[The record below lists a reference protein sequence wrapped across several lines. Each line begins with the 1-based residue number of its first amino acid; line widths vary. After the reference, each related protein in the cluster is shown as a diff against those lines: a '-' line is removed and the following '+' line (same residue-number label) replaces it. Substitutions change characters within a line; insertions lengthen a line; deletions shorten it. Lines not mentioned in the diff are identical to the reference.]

1 MREAIKVFF
10 SRYIYVNNVCTMKK
24 QVLTFCMI
32 LMSALFVACNEDA
45 GFSSSPSLLLEFSTD
60 TVSFDTLFTDRVS
73 PSAMFV
79 VRNKNKN
86 SLRISDVRLASGG
99 TSGFNVLVD
108 GQYGSVMR
116 DLEVRA
122 KDSLFVVASVKLDK
136 NGLDIPHQV
145 KDSLLFTLESGVVQK
160 VMLIAHGRDVVF
172 MYGDSIL
179 SDTTFTAGHYVI
191 YDSLTV
197 AQNAVLNI
205 DKGATFYFHDN
216 AFLRVKG
223 VLNIKGDYGA
233 PVVFRNDRTDNLFS
247 YLPYDRVPGKWGG
260 VVIDS
265 TSNGNVLEHCD
276 IHGAQYGIVVER
288 GDTTVQRLA
297 IKSSSLQNF
306 AGNALELNAAHVSVE
321 NTLIANAQGN
331 CVKVVGGN
339 VSFVHCTIANFYVWK
354 QRDVAL
360 ALHNNLEGEPMPLY
374 GASFRNCIITGTKD
388 DELMGYFTAFGDTVP
403 NSVNYFFENS
413 LINTI
418 DTQDSC
424 FVNVVYEN
432 SEESPFAKEHFV
444 KIDNEVF
451 DYDFHLTEEST
462 ARNIAAGELVG
473 SYPYDLDG
481 VVRESGGADAGCYQ
495 YVGLENKEGE

>member
-1 MREAIKVFF
+1 
-10 SRYIYVNNVCTMKK
+10 MKK
-24 QVLTFCMI
+24 QVLAFCVI

-79 VRNKNKN
+79 VRNRNKN
-86 SLRISDVRLASGG
+86 SLRINDVRLASGG
-99 TSGFNVLVD
+99 ASGFSVLVD

-116 DLEVRA
+116 DLEIRA

-136 NGLDIPHQV
+136 NGQNTPYQV
-145 KDSLLFTLESGVVQK
+145 KDSLLFTLESGVVQQ
-160 VMLIAHGRDVVF
+160 VMLVAHGRDVIF

-179 SDTTFTAGHYVI
+179 SDTTFAAGHYVV

-197 AQNAVLNI
+197 AENAKLNI
-205 DKGATFYFHDN
+205 EKGVTFYFHDN
-216 AFLRVKG
+216 AFLKVKG
-223 VLNIKGDYGA
+223 TLNIKGDYGS
-233 PVVFRNDRTDNLFS
+233 PVVFRNDRTDNLFD

-260 VVIDS
+260 VFIDS
-265 TSNGNVLEHCD
+265 TSNGNVIEHCD
-276 IHGAQYGIVVER
+276 IHGAKFGIMVER
-288 GDTTVQRLA
+288 GDTMLQRLT
-297 IKSSSLQNF
+297 ITSSSLQNF
-306 AGNALELNAAHVSVE
+306 AGNALELHASRVSVA
-321 NTLIANAQGN
+321 NSLIANAQGN
-331 CVKVVGGN
+331 CVKVVGGD

-360 ALHNNLEGEPMPLY
+360 ALHNSLEGEPMPLY
-374 GASFRNCIITGTKD
+374 GASFKNCIITGTKE
-388 DELMGYFTAFGDTVP
+388 DELMGYFTEYGDTIP
-403 NSVNYFFENS
+403 NTINYYFENS
-413 LINTI
+413 LINTV

-424 FVNVVYEN
+424 FVNVIYDS
-432 SEESPFAKEHFV
+432 SEENPFAKEHFV

-462 ARNIAAGELVG
+462 ARGIALDTITN

-481 VVRESGGADAGCYQ
+481 IVREQTGVDAGCYQ
-495 YVGLENKEGE
+495 YVGGKEDE